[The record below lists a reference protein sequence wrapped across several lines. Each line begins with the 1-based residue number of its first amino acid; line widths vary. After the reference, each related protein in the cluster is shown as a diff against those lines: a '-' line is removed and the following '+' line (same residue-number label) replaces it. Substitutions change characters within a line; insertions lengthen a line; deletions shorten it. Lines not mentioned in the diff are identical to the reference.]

1 MGTACLGFLRCVC
14 GKLAVLR
21 AFPPEHMG
29 NYSNGGVIQGRPLIR
44 MARRGYE
51 QRHQSPAAMNEQ
63 AEEEEEEEEEDDDPK
78 AKPWRS

>member
-1 MGTACLGFLRCVC
+1 
-14 GKLAVLR
+14 
-21 AFPPEHMG
+21 
-29 NYSNGGVIQGRPLIR
+29 

-63 AEEEEEEEEEDDDPK
+63 AEEEEEEDDDPE